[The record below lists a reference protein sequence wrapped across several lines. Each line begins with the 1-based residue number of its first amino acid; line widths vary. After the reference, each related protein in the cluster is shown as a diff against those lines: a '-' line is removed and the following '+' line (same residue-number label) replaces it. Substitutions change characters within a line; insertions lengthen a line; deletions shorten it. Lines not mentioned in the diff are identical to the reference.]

1 LAAAPIAGV
10 SLGDVHVVATAQPEP
25 LEAWLAIDVPGSADA
40 VERAIADQVSRMQ
53 REPSTAAVASRLR
66 IARAD
71 AAQGV
76 LRLDGPLDER
86 SDVDLAVA
94 ARTVLAWMEER
105 AHPSAASFA
114 CPPPAPGITC
124 TNGTSFR
131 VGSLRGD
138 LAAILG
144 AGRPSPIVNNG
155 AITGLR

>member
-1 LAAAPIAGV
+1 
-10 SLGDVHVVATAQPEP
+10 
-25 LEAWLAIDVPGSADA
+25 
-40 VERAIADQVSRMQ
+40 
-53 REPSTAAVASRLR
+53 
-66 IARAD
+66 AD
-71 AAQGV
+71 AAQV
-76 LRLDGPLDER
+76 VVRLDGPLDQR

-144 AGRPSPIVNNG
+144 PGPPSPIVNNG
-155 AITGLR
+155 AITGLRLEAPVPQLGLEAGDIVLALDGRLVGSRTMFAERLAQARGETTLTIRRGATDKRLQFVER